1 MGYFTAPQI
10 AFGAGAIEQ
19 LSAIAC
25 TRACLVVDPSLVD
38 HDRTKRIIE
47 EIGKT
52 GATVEVVDKV
62 EIGPTLASI
71 EPVVEDLRSFG
82 PDWIVAVGGGST
94 IDTAKAGWVRYADP
108 EVTLGSVTP
117 LRDLGLRRK
126 ARLIA
131 IPSTSGS
138 GSEAS
143 WQAHLRDPEGRL
155 IEIASRELVP
165 DWALLDPLLPMSM
178 PREVL
183 ADTAADAF
191 GHALEALVSEW
202 SDPFSDAMAR
212 ETIRTA
218 AELFPRLM
226 KDRDDLE
233 LRERWHAA
241 ATMAG
246 LAVSNAQT
254 GAAHALA
261 HALYPYVRLPHGRLV
276 GIVLPYL
283 LDFNYPSAR
292 ERYGT
297 LASIFE
303 DPVVR
308 SRGHLAAHV
317 QSLLSEIGL
326 PATLSLAGVTPSA
339 VEDHLEEIVQR
350 AMSSSSAR
358 SNPRIASAAEWR
370 GLVQQ
375 VLRGPVYTP
384 DPMSRAER
392 PSGAGSP
399 RS

>member
-155 IEIASRELVP
+155 IENRIS
-165 DWALLDPLLPMSM
+165 
-178 PREVL
+178 
-183 ADTAADAF
+183 
-191 GHALEALVSEW
+191 
-202 SDPFSDAMAR
+202 
-212 ETIRTA
+212 
-218 AELFPRLM
+218 
-226 KDRDDLE
+226 
-233 LRERWHAA
+233 
-241 ATMAG
+241 
-246 LAVSNAQT
+246 
-254 GAAHALA
+254 GA
-261 HALYPYVRLPHGRLV
+261 
-276 GIVLPYL
+276 
-283 LDFNYPSAR
+283 
-292 ERYGT
+292 
-297 LASIFE
+297 
-303 DPVVR
+303 R
-308 SRGHLAAHV
+308 SRLGPF
-317 QSLLSEIGL
+317 G
-326 PATLSLAGVTPSA
+326 PAPTDVDAP
-339 VEDHLEEIVQR
+339 
-350 AMSSSSAR
+350 
-358 SNPRIASAAEWR
+358 
-370 GLVQQ
+370 
-375 VLRGPVYTP
+375 RGPGRHRRRCLWP
-384 DPMSRAER
+384 CP
-392 PSGAGSP
+392 
-399 RS
+399 